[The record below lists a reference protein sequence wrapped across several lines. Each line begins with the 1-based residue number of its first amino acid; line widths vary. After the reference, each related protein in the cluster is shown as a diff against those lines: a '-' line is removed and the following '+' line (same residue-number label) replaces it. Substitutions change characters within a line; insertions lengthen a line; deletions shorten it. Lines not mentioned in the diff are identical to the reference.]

1 MNHRDMHPN
10 NTTTSH
16 RDMDPDNTNTNHRGM
31 HPSNTNTNH
40 RGMHPS
46 NMNTSH
52 RGMHLSNTN
61 IHQKIVACEISTDIR
76 KRIEGTV
83 QTRTIRN
90 KNKINIKIKV

>member
-40 RGMHPS
+40 RGMHLS
-46 NMNTSH
+46 NMS
-52 RGMHLSNTN
+52 
-61 IHQKIVACEISTDIR
+61 IHHGIVRCEISTITEIR
-76 KRIEGTV
+76 KGVEGTV
-83 QTRTIRN
+83 RTRTIRN